1 MKTVW
6 SFLSCWLFWA
16 FLLTLVSVATWGFAD
31 LGYTAGLGL
40 VMASLHKLRD
50 RWIRI
55 RDAAPSAAGMPGT
68 DQS

>member
-1 MKTVW
+1 
-6 SFLSCWLFWA
+6 
-16 FLLTLVSVATWGFAD
+16 LLTLVSVATWGFAD